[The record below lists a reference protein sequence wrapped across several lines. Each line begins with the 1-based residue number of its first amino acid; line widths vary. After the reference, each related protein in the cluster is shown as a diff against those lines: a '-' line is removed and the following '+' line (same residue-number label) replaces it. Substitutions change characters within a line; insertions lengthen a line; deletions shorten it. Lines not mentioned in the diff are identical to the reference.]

1 MINPAIIDAEN
12 HGSVNS
18 YFKLYQMKNYFV
30 RTNLTLRKVTNIYI
44 SIAFIINLTLFFFT
58 ASRIHNNSVHC
69 YWGLLA
75 IIQLHSVWYLS
86 LY

>member
-18 YFKLYQMKNYFV
+18 YFKLYHMKNYFV

-58 ASRIHNNSVHC
+58 ASRIHNDSVHC
-69 YWGLLA
+69 YWCLLA

>member
-44 SIAFIINLTLFFFT
+44 SVLRSLLT
-58 ASRIHNNSVHC
+58 
-69 YWGLLA
+69 
-75 IIQLHSVWYLS
+75 
-86 LY
+86 